1 MSKIPQGEWSAIAAR
16 YAKGESISR
25 IAQTY
30 GCTPPAIHYILKR
43 SKQRSAESSEERAN
57 GKPDLAASLA
67 AKQKKRLHLRLQK
80 HQYRKIGTL
89 RNAALKRTGSD
100 GRRQARFPPLYRS
113 LASGSPPA
121 KLWLRR
127 RASEP
132 SRLLLNEQAA
142 DPRHSPLVWIAI
154 FMAEPK
160 PRLLPSAPASMR
172 HWRRVRPMC
181 GSGFGKLHRI

>member
-43 SKQRSAESSEERAN
+43 SKQRSAESSEERVN

-67 AKQKKRLHLRLQK
+67 AKPKK
-80 HQYRKIGTL
+80 
-89 RNAALKRTGSD
+89 APPSD
-100 GRRQARFPPLYRS
+100 APRAPVPEDRDTAERRIEENGVRRSAPGEVPPLYRS

>member
-80 HQYRKIGTL
+80 HQCRKIGTL
-89 RNAALKRTGSD
+89 RNAALKKRGQTVGA
-100 GRRQARFPPLYRS
+100 RR
-113 LASGSPPA
+113 GSPPCTG
-121 KLWLRR
+121 
-127 RASEP
+127 P
-132 SRLLLNEQAA
+132 
-142 DPRHSPLVWIAI
+142 
-154 FMAEPK
+154 
-160 PRLLPSAPASMR
+160 
-172 HWRRVRPMC
+172 
-181 GSGFGKLHRI
+181 